1 MTLFYATT
9 NLKDTRGIV
18 VHVAFCALLMIH
30 VFCGKIVAIIEKRTE
45 LCSRFSSLLS
55 QPNHYKTKCQK
66 TLASLAF
73 QRFILVMLSILMI
86 SFLVLSFF
94 GSNLNSRWQQRDW
107 MEERGEFPT
116 RFIIARRSRPTTTR
130 TIGPPSSH
138 WAPCEQRRR
147 QRGARGRE
155 SIRLHVHSYFM
166 ERENT
171 KKESEKRLILFKV
184 HYKSYMQFFLNLP
197 TSC

>member
-116 RFIIARRSRPTTTR
+116 RFIIARRSRPTTR
-130 TIGPPSSH
+130 
-138 WAPCEQRRR
+138 EQLVLHHLTGLLAKKRVATPASE
-147 QRGARGRE
+147 RGEGNQQLKAVYSFTCTFIFHGERKHEKKRV
-155 SIRLHVHSYFM
+155 RKKAHSF
-166 ERENT
+166 
-171 KKESEKRLILFKV
+171 
-184 HYKSYMQFFLNLP
+184 
-197 TSC
+197 